1 MCYNTFNSANT
12 HDARGRRRMKKIAI
26 EKNQKRLRQISIKI
40 GAIRKWRGMTQ
51 TALAEKA
58 EISRSLLSSIEAPKL
73 ACNFTIEVLF
83 NIADALNVEVKD
95 LLDDDNWDFMNQNV

>member
-12 HDARGRRRMKKIAI
+12 HNARGEKKN
-26 EKNQKRLRQISIKI
+26 EKDSN
-40 GAIRKWRGMTQ
+40 
-51 TALAEKA
+51 
-58 EISRSLLSSIEAPKL
+58 
-73 ACNFTIEVLF
+73 TIEVLF